1 MSIEGFP
8 VQYNLELPGGLL
20 GYVGWKTCQTIEFLK
35 AANPIRLFV
44 PISNNGDSLRQVGD
58 LIIFSNTLGV
68 RGLQQQRVRHNNDSG
83 T

>member
-1 MSIEGFP
+1 MWVGKPAKQLNF
-8 VQYNLELPGGLL
+8 L
-20 GYVGWKTCQTIEFLK
+20 YVI

-44 PISNNGDSLRQVGD
+44 SNIGDSLQQVGD

>member
-20 GYVGWKTCQTIEFLK
+20 GYVGWKTCQTIEFLI

-44 PISNNGDSLRQVGD
+44 SNIGDNLQQVGD

-68 RGLQQQRVRHNNDSG
+68 RGLQQQRVGHNNDSG